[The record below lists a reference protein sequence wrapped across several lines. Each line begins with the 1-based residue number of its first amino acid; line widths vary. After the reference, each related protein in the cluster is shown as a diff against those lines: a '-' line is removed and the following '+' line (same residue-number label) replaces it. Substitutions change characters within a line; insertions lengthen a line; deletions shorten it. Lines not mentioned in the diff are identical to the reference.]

1 MGNRAP
7 HVTEKKKEKKG
18 KKKSM
23 LVKDMGF
30 RIIGTEKGN
39 SDLSR
44 TDMGFGGEGIE
55 SVDLS

>member
-1 MGNRAP
+1 MRGGQSTWE
-7 HVTEKKKEKKG
+7 TELRTSLKKKEKKG

-44 TDMGFGGEGIE
+44 TDMGFGGEG
-55 SVDLS
+55 D